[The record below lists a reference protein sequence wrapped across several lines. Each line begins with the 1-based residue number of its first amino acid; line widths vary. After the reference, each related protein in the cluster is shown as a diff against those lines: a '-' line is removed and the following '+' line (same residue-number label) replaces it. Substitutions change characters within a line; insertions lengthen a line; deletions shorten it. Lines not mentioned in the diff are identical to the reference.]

1 MIAADRMNNLGT
13 ESAFEVLAKAKA
25 LEAKGHD
32 MVHLEIGEPDFD
44 TPSHI
49 VEAAIQALRQGYTHY
64 GPSAGLPELQEAIAD
79 NVNATRGLE
88 VEPNQ
93 VVVTP
98 GGKPIMF
105 FTIMAL
111 VQPGDEVLYPNPS
124 FPIYE
129 SMINFCGGERMP
141 VRLLP
146 DEGNRLDL
154 DDLESKLS
162 DRTKLVILNSPQNPT
177 GSVMGREDVERL
189 AELLGPRED
198 VVILSDEIYKDI
210 IYSGAHHSIASL
222 PGMAERTIIL
232 DGFSKSFAM
241 TGWRLGYGVFPP
253 LADAPRGEAGGE
265 QRVLRGELHATGGDT
280 RPGRTA
286 GAGDEHGGRVSE
298 AA

>member
-1 MIAADRMNNLGT
+1 MNNLGT

-32 MVHLEIGEPDFD
+32 VVHLEIGEPDFD

-49 VEAAIQALRQGYTHY
+49 VDAGIQALRQGYTHY
-64 GPSAGLPELQEAIAD
+64 GPSAGLPELQEAIAN

-88 VEPNQ
+88 IEPGQ

-111 VQPGDEVLYPNPS
+111 CQPGDEVLYPNPS

-129 SMINFCGGERMP
+129 SMINFCGAKLVP

-146 DEGNRLDL
+146 EEGNRMDL

-162 DRTKLVILNSPQNPT
+162 DRTKLVIVNSPQNPT
-177 GSVMGREDVERL
+177 GSVMGRR
-189 AELLGPRED
+189 
-198 VVILSDEIYKDI
+198 KTW
-210 IYSGAHHSIASL
+210 SGW
-222 PGMAERTIIL
+222 PGCW
-232 DGFSKSFAM
+232 G
-241 TGWRLGYGVFPP
+241 
-253 LADAPRGEAGGE
+253 RGK
-265 QRVLRGELHATGGDT
+265 T
-280 RPGRTA
+280 
-286 GAGDEHGGRVSE
+286 
-298 AA
+298 